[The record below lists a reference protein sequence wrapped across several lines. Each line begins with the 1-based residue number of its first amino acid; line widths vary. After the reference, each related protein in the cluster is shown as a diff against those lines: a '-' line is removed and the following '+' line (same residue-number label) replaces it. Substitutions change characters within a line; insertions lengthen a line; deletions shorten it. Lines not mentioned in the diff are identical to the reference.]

1 MNHHYFAHEDAFML
15 KPARHSRIREI
26 LDETGQVTVA
36 QLNAWFLVSE
46 ATIRRDLDE
55 MDRMGLL
62 RRTHGGAVRTDDT
75 EPPIILRQTEQA
87 TEKERIG
94 QRAAQL
100 VTDDQTVFL
109 GSGTTVQAMLPHL
122 MERRGLTVI
131 TNSLPIINAFVGRE
145 TELIVIGGYFR
156 DSELSMVG
164 HIAEEAINELR
175 ADLAFMGMRG
185 IDPDRGFTSDYLPEA
200 LTDRAI
206 LRVAS
211 RRVVLA
217 DHSKFGRVGA
227 VYLAPV
233 TAAEVIITDDG
244 LDPTLATTLQEK
256 GIELILT

>member
-62 RRTHGGAVRTDDT
+62 RRTHGGAVRIDDT

-100 VTDDQTVFL
+100 
-109 GSGTTVQAMLPHL
+109 A
-122 MERRGLTVI
+122 RR
-131 TNSLPIINAFVGRE
+131 
-145 TELIVIGGYFR
+145 
-156 DSELSMVG
+156 
-164 HIAEEAINELR
+164 
-175 ADLAFMGMRG
+175 
-185 IDPDRGFTSDYLPEA
+185 A
-200 LTDRAI
+200 LT
-206 LRVAS
+206 
-211 RRVVLA
+211 
-217 DHSKFGRVGA
+217 G
-227 VYLAPV
+227 
-233 TAAEVIITDDG
+233 
-244 LDPTLATTLQEK
+244 
-256 GIELILT
+256 